1 MLPCKLLHASQM
13 LFCSVLPC
21 LALEWTHQYPQIVHC
36 LPCTVDP
43 AQCKDCP
50 EVGCGKSDHLDF
62 NVVFSSDK
70 VPGKA
75 YRILSLGERMPFI
88 KELTLLTE
96 DFVIRD
102 LLCAPRGQNSVA
114 GYKEWPEEGPVTFN
128 PGEQRWSGLGTLL
141 KMSQLHYFKIPIFKV
156 DFF

>member
-1 MLPCKLLHASQM
+1 M
-13 LFCSVLPC
+13 LFCSLLPC

-43 AQCKDCP
+43 SQCKDCP
-50 EVGCGKSDHLDF
+50 ESGFGNSDHLDF

-70 VPGKA
+70 LPGKA

-102 LLCAPRGQNSVA
+102 LLCAPRKNNPGVYYNEKS
-114 GYKEWPEEGPVTFN
+114 PVTFN

-141 KMSQLHYFKIPIFKV
+141 KMSELHCFKISVFKV
-156 DFF
+156 DFFFKKTHKQKLGNSF